1 MMEGTDAAMALQALV
16 TNAQESSFDEDYT
29 VIGENIEILRKNF
42 AASKAADKVWQI
54 WGAAK
59 AMGPANTPVFHH
71 PQPGGGPHYIDP
83 TQASQVRELND

>member
-1 MMEGTDAAMALQALV
+1 MMEGTYAAMALQALV
-16 TNAQESSFDEDYT
+16 TNAQETSFDEDYT

-59 AMGPANTPVFHH
+59 AMGPANTPVFS
-71 PQPGGGPHYIDP
+71 PSTTWWRTPLYRPH
-83 TQASQVRELND
+83 TSQSSS